1 MTARSLL
8 WPRRSSTIRR
18 GGSPKKMQMNK
29 PQAWVARNARNTPSQ
44 PRDRGSPRFAATLS
58 ASYTPAARPRDA
70 IAAHDARNATIA
82 ASGDSGV
89 HLVTRPRLNC
99 RGVGDFGTLDF
110 RSPRNLGADGT
121 RAMSMTC
128 RAAQQRPELQPHKPR
143 PLGATPRPSVK
154 RKGVA
159 LRLIVKNL
167 AGTNYLT
174 GTDYLLEMWTSDTV
188 LHVKEMIED
197 VDGIPASQQR
207 LIQNDDELLDDGNT
221 LGRVEQYFPSI
232 PWTLVPSLICPP
244 P

>member
-1 MTARSLL
+1 
-8 WPRRSSTIRR
+8 
-18 GGSPKKMQMNK
+18 
-29 PQAWVARNARNTPSQ
+29 
-44 PRDRGSPRFAATLS
+44 
-58 ASYTPAARPRDA
+58 
-70 IAAHDARNATIA
+70 
-82 ASGDSGV
+82 
-89 HLVTRPRLNC
+89 
-99 RGVGDFGTLDF
+99 
-110 RSPRNLGADGT
+110 
-121 RAMSMTC
+121 MSMTC